1 MAILSLPERDKYS
14 GSYNSIDDLPTK
26 SYINLKETNM
36 ITNKNEAKA
45 MVQVAIQIKIGIM
58 RNANARVK
66 SNLCAKAIIIGILA
80 HVFVTI
86 ASI

>member
-1 MAILSLPERDKYS
+1 
-14 GSYNSIDDLPTK
+14 
-26 SYINLKETNM
+26 M

-66 SNLCAKAIIIGILA
+66 SNLCAKAIIVGILA